1 MTGQISTYS
10 FAADLNQ
17 WIPFYKIYV
26 DLKWTGK
33 GNLMVTH
40 STMPYA
46 ADKKKKYKVS
56 HKGQIVFNKQGV
68 CVSHPLSKKAIA
80 AGADSRHYRLINI
93 DTTPVKE

>member
-1 MTGQISTYS
+1 MKAQISTYS
-10 FAADLNQ
+10 YAADLNQ

-40 STMPYA
+40 STNPWA

-56 HKGQIVFNKQGV
+56 HRGQIVFNKEGV
-68 CVSHPLSKKAIA
+68 CVSHPLSKKALAVGA
-80 AGADSRHYRLINI
+80 AHRHYRLINI